1 MEVRIGILNSPRELG
16 FESSQ
21 SPAEVQQAVAD
32 AIEKGASHLS
42 LTDGDGRLYVVPTA
56 ALAYVEIG
64 SERARR
70 VGFVA

>member
-1 MEVRIGILNSPRELG
+1 MEVRIGILNSPRELA

-21 SPAEVQQAVAD
+21 APADVQQAVAD

-42 LTDGDGRLYVVPTA
+42 LTDGEGRLYVVPTS

>member
-1 MEVRIGILNSPRELG
+1 ML
-16 FESSQ
+16 
-21 SPAEVQQAVAD
+21 QAVAGGTN
-32 AIEKGASHLS
+32 EGTSHLS
-42 LTDGDGRLYVVPTA
+42 LTDSDGRLYVVPTS